1 MPNSGTVTL
10 AEIGT
15 MNRTK
20 IALLT
25 GLLVACGA
33 VQAETPDDKYPESL
47 LYDKPVQVSD
57 SVWSAIGQ
65 LKFYTYENAG
75 HNNNLSFVIGDESVL
90 VVNGSSAYLLAK
102 ALHDEIKKLTN
113 LPVKYVVD
121 ENGQTH
127 ASGGNNYWKE
137 QGATIIAHTDAAE
150 EIETRGPQGLERLN
164 EILKERVAGSEII
177 PIDQTF
183 DESLT
188 LDLGGLSV
196 ELLHL
201 GPAHSPGDISV
212 HIPSE
217 NVVIAGDIAFHQ
229 RMLPVF
235 PETNTADWLQT
246 WTDAFAPLAQDA
258 IIVPGH
264 GDPTDFEQVDTYTRG
279 YLEFLRGKVAE
290 LLDEGG
296 TLADAYNIEQA
307 AYMHL
312 ETADELAGKNAG
324 RIFEAME
331 WE

>member
-1 MPNSGTVTL
+1 
-10 AEIGT
+10 
-15 MNRTK
+15 MNNLRN
-20 IALLT
+20 A
-25 GLLVACGA
+25 LVASLIA
-33 VQAETPDDKYPESL
+33 VATYALAETPADKYPESL
-47 LYDKPVQVSD
+47 LYDKPVQVSN

-75 HNNNLSFVIGDESVL
+75 HNNNLSFVIGNESVL
-90 VVNGSSAYLLAK
+90 VVNGSSVYLLAQ
-102 ALHDEIKKLTN
+102 ALHDEIKTITD
-113 LPVKYVVD
+113 LPVKYVVN

-137 QGATIIAHTDAAE
+137 QDATIIAHSDAAE
-150 EIETRGPQGLERLN
+150 EIENHGPQGLERLN
-164 EILKERVAGSEII
+164 ELLKERVAGSEII
-177 PIDQTF
+177 PVDQTF
-183 DESLT
+183 DDRLT

-196 ELLHL
+196 DLLHL
-201 GPAHSPGDISV
+201 GPAHSAGDITV
-212 HIPSE
+212 HVPSE

-235 PETNTADWLQT
+235 PETDTAEWIET
-246 WTDAFAPLAQDA
+246 WVNEFTPLAQAA
-258 IIVPGH
+258 IIIPGH
-264 GDPTDFEQVDTYTRG
+264 GDPTDFEQVDTFTRG

>member
-1 MPNSGTVTL
+1 
-10 AEIGT
+10 
-15 MNRTK
+15 MNNLRN
-20 IALLT
+20 A
-25 GLLVACGA
+25 LVASLIA
-33 VQAETPDDKYPESL
+33 VATYALAETPADKYPESL
-47 LYDKPVQVSD
+47 LYDKPVQVSN

-65 LKFYTYENAG
+65 LTFYTYENAG
-75 HNNNLSFVIGDESVL
+75 HNNNLSFVIGNESVL
-90 VVNGSSAYLLAK
+90 VVNGSSVYLLAQ
-102 ALHDEIKKLTN
+102 ALHDEIKKITD
-113 LPVKYVVD
+113 LPVRYVVN

-137 QGATIIAHTDAAE
+137 QGATIIAHTDAAD
-150 EIETRGPQGLERLN
+150 EIENHGPQGLERLN
-164 EILKERVAGSEII
+164 ELLKERVAGSEII
-177 PIDQTF
+177 PVDQTF
-183 DESLT
+183 DDRLT

-196 ELLHL
+196 DLLHL
-201 GPAHSPGDISV
+201 GPAHSAGDITV
-212 HIPSE
+212 HVPSE

-235 PETNTADWLQT
+235 PETDTAEWIET
-246 WTDAFAPLAQDA
+246 WVNEFTPLAQAA
-258 IIVPGH
+258 IIIPGH
-264 GDPTDFEQVDTYTRG
+264 GDPTDFEQVDTFTRG

>member
-1 MPNSGTVTL
+1 MIQFKSLFFATL
-10 AEIGT
+10 LAT
-15 MNRTK
+15 PT
-20 IALLT
+20 AF
-25 GLLVACGA
+25 
-33 VQAETPDDKYPESL
+33 AETPDDMYPESM
-47 LYDKPVQVSD
+47 LYSKPVKVSE

-90 VVNGSSAYLLAK
+90 VVNGSSAYLLAQ
-102 ALHDEIKKLTN
+102 ALHDEIKKLTD

-127 ASGGNNYWKE
+127 AAGGNNYWKE
-137 QGATIIAHTDAAE
+137 QGATIIAHSDAAE
-150 EIETRGPQGLERLN
+150 EIENRGPQGLERLKA
-164 EILKERVAGSEII
+164 ILKERVEGSEVI

-183 DESLT
+183 EESMT
-188 LDLGGLSV
+188 LDLGGISV
-196 ELLHL
+196 DLLHL
-201 GPAHSPGDISV
+201 GPAHSAGDITV
-212 HIPSE
+212 HVPSE

-235 PETNTADWLQT
+235 PETNTAEWLET
-246 WTDAFAPLAQDA
+246 WINAFTPLAQDA

-264 GDPTDFEQVDTYTRG
+264 GDPTNFEQVDTYTRG
-279 YLEFLRGKVAE
+279 YLEYLREKVAA
-290 LLDEGG
+290 LLEEGG
-296 TLADAYNIEQA
+296 TLADAYNIDQA
-307 AYMHL
+307 PYMFL

>member
-1 MPNSGTVTL
+1 
-10 AEIGT
+10 
-15 MNRTK
+15 MNNLRN
-20 IALLT
+20 A
-25 GLLVACGA
+25 LVASLIA
-33 VQAETPDDKYPESL
+33 VATSALAETPADKYPESL
-47 LYDKPVQVSD
+47 LYDKPVQVSN

-75 HNNNLSFVIGDESVL
+75 HNNNLSFVIGNESVL
-90 VVNGSSAYLLAK
+90 VVNGSSVYLLAQ
-102 ALHDEIKKLTN
+102 ALHDEIKKITD
-113 LPVKYVVD
+113 LPVRYVVN

-150 EIETRGPQGLERLN
+150 EIENHGPQGLERLN
-164 EILKERVAGSEII
+164 ELLKERVAGSEII
-177 PIDQTF
+177 PVDQTF
-183 DESLT
+183 DDRLT

-196 ELLHL
+196 DLLHL
-201 GPAHSPGDISV
+201 GPAHSAGDITV
-212 HIPSE
+212 HVPSE

-235 PETNTADWLQT
+235 PETDTAEWIET
-246 WTDAFAPLAQDA
+246 WVNEFTPLAQDA
-258 IIVPGH
+258 IIIPGH

-307 AYMHL
+307 AYNHL

>member
-1 MPNSGTVTL
+1 
-10 AEIGT
+10 
-15 MNRTK
+15 MNNLRN
-20 IALLT
+20 A
-25 GLLVACGA
+25 LVASLIA
-33 VQAETPDDKYPESL
+33 VATSALAETPADKYPESL
-47 LYDKPVQVSD
+47 LYDKPVQVSN

-75 HNNNLSFVIGDESVL
+75 HNNNLSFVIGNESVL
-90 VVNGSSAYLLAK
+90 VVNGSSVYLLAQ
-102 ALHDEIKKLTN
+102 ALHDEIKKITD
-113 LPVKYVVD
+113 LPVKYVVN

-150 EIETRGPQGLERLN
+150 EIENHGPQGLERLN
-164 EILKERVAGSEII
+164 ELLKERVAGSEII
-177 PIDQTF
+177 PVDQTF
-183 DESLT
+183 DDRLT

-196 ELLHL
+196 DLLHL
-201 GPAHSPGDISV
+201 GPAHSAGDITV
-212 HIPSE
+212 HVPSE

-235 PETNTADWLQT
+235 PETDTAEWIET
-246 WTDAFAPLAQDA
+246 WVNEFTPLAQAA
-258 IIVPGH
+258 IIIPGH
-264 GDPTDFEQVDTYTRG
+264 GDPTDFEQVDTFTRG

>member
-1 MPNSGTVTL
+1 MDNL
-10 AEIGT
+10 RNA
-15 MNRTK
+15 
-20 IALLT
+20 
-25 GLLVACGA
+25 LVAGLIA
-33 VQAETPDDKYPESL
+33 VATSALAETPADKYPESL
-47 LYDKPVQVSD
+47 LYDKPVQVSE

-90 VVNGSSAYLLAK
+90 VVNGSSAYLLAR
-102 ALHDEIKKLTN
+102 ALHDEIKKITD
-113 LPVKYVVD
+113 LPIRYVVN

-137 QGATIIAHTDAAE
+137 QGATIIAHTDAAD
-150 EIETRGPQGLERLN
+150 EIENRGPQGLGRLN
-164 EILKERVAGSEII
+164 ELLKERVAGSEII
-177 PIDQTF
+177 SVDQTF
-183 DESLT
+183 DDRLT

-196 ELLHL
+196 DLLHL
-201 GPAHSPGDISV
+201 GPAHSAGDITV
-212 HIPSE
+212 HVPSE

-235 PETNTADWLQT
+235 PETDTAEWIET
-246 WTDAFAPLAQDA
+246 WVNEFTPLAQDA
-258 IIVPGH
+258 IIIPGH

-307 AYMHL
+307 AYNHL

>member
-1 MPNSGTVTL
+1 MIQFKSLFFATL
-10 AEIGT
+10 LAT
-15 MNRTK
+15 PK
-20 IALLT
+20 AF
-25 GLLVACGA
+25 
-33 VQAETPDDKYPESL
+33 AETPDDMYPESL
-47 LYDKPVQVSD
+47 LYSKPVKVSE

-90 VVNGSSAYLLAK
+90 VVNGSSAYLLAQ
-102 ALHDEIKKLTN
+102 ALHDEIKKLTD

-127 ASGGNNYWKE
+127 AAGGNNYWKE
-137 QGATIIAHTDAAE
+137 QGATIIAHSDAAE
-150 EIETRGPQGLERLN
+150 EIESRGPQGLERLKA
-164 EILKERVAGSEII
+164 ILKERVEGSEVI

-183 DESLT
+183 EESMT
-188 LDLGGLSV
+188 LDLGGISV
-196 ELLHL
+196 DLLHL
-201 GPAHSPGDISV
+201 GPAHSAGDITV
-212 HIPSE
+212 HVPSE

-235 PETNTADWLQT
+235 PETNTAEWLET
-246 WTDAFAPLAQDA
+246 WINAFTPLAQDA

-264 GDPTDFEQVDTYTRG
+264 GDPTNFEQVDTYTRG
-279 YLEFLRGKVAE
+279 YLEYLREKVAA
-290 LLDEGG
+290 LLEEGG
-296 TLADAYNIEQA
+296 TLADAYNIDQA
-307 AYMHL
+307 PYMFL

>member
-1 MPNSGTVTL
+1 
-10 AEIGT
+10 
-15 MNRTK
+15 MNNLRN
-20 IALLT
+20 A
-25 GLLVACGA
+25 LVASLIA
-33 VQAETPDDKYPESL
+33 VATSALAETPADKYPESL
-47 LYDKPVQVSD
+47 LYDKPVQVSN

-75 HNNNLSFVIGDESVL
+75 HNNNLSFVIGNESVL
-90 VVNGSSAYLLAK
+90 VVNGSSAYLLAQ
-102 ALHDEIKKLTN
+102 ALHDEIKKITD
-113 LPVKYVVD
+113 LPVKYVVN

-150 EIETRGPQGLERLN
+150 EIENHGPQGLERLN
-164 EILKERVAGSEII
+164 ELLKERVAGSEII
-177 PIDQTF
+177 PVDQTF
-183 DESLT
+183 DDRLT

-196 ELLHL
+196 DLLHL
-201 GPAHSPGDISV
+201 GPAHSAGDITV
-212 HIPSE
+212 HVPSE

-235 PETNTADWLQT
+235 PETDTAEWIET
-246 WTDAFAPLAQDA
+246 WVNEFTPLAQAA
-258 IIVPGH
+258 IIIPGH
-264 GDPTDFEQVDTYTRG
+264 GDPTDFEQVDTFTRG

>member
-1 MPNSGTVTL
+1 
-10 AEIGT
+10 
-15 MNRTK
+15 MNNLRNV
-20 IALLT
+20 
-25 GLLVACGA
+25 LVASLIA
-33 VQAETPDDKYPESL
+33 VATSALAETPADEYPESL

-75 HNNNLSFVIGDESVL
+75 HNNNLSFVIGNESVL
-90 VVNGSSAYLLAK
+90 VVNGSSAYLLAQ
-102 ALHDEIKKLTN
+102 ALHDEIKQITD
-113 LPVKYVVD
+113 LPVRYVVN

-137 QGATIIAHTDAAE
+137 QGATIIAHSDAAD
-150 EIETRGPQGLERLN
+150 EIENHGPQGLERLN
-164 EILKERVAGSEII
+164 ELLKERVAGSEII
-177 PIDQTF
+177 PVDQTF
-183 DESLT
+183 DDRLT

-196 ELLHL
+196 DLLHL
-201 GPAHSPGDISV
+201 GPAHSAGDITV
-212 HIPSE
+212 HVPSE

-235 PETNTADWLQT
+235 PETDTAEWIET
-246 WTDAFAPLAQDA
+246 WVNEFTPLAQAA
-258 IIVPGH
+258 IIIPGH

>member
-1 MPNSGTVTL
+1 MIQFKSLFFATL
-10 AEIGT
+10 LAT
-15 MNRTK
+15 PT
-20 IALLT
+20 AF
-25 GLLVACGA
+25 
-33 VQAETPDDKYPESL
+33 AETPDDMYPESL
-47 LYDKPVQVSD
+47 LYSKPVKVSE

-90 VVNGSSAYLLAK
+90 VVNGSSAYLLAQ
-102 ALHDEIKKLTN
+102 ALHDEIKKLTD

-127 ASGGNNYWKE
+127 AAGGNNYWKE
-137 QGATIIAHTDAAE
+137 QGATIIAHSDAAE
-150 EIETRGPQGLERLN
+150 EIESRGPQGLERLKA
-164 EILKERVAGSEII
+164 ILKERVEGSEVI

-183 DESLT
+183 EESMT
-188 LDLGGLSV
+188 LDLGGISV
-196 ELLHL
+196 DLLHL
-201 GPAHSPGDISV
+201 GPAHSAGDITV
-212 HIPSE
+212 HVPSE

-235 PETNTADWLQT
+235 PETNTAEWLET
-246 WTDAFAPLAQDA
+246 WINAFTPLAQDA

-264 GDPTDFEQVDTYTRG
+264 GDPTNFEQVDTYTRG
-279 YLEFLRGKVAE
+279 YLEYLREKVAA
-290 LLDEGG
+290 LLEEGG
-296 TLADAYNIEQA
+296 TLADAYNIDQA
-307 AYMHL
+307 PYMFL

>member
-1 MPNSGTVTL
+1 MKLIQKTL
-10 AEIGT
+10 LG
-15 MNRTK
+15 
-20 IALLT
+20 ALLCT
-25 GLLVACGA
+25 PLA
-33 VQAETPDDKYPESL
+33 VPAETPTDKYPESL

-90 VVNGSSAYLLAK
+90 VVNGSSAYLLAE
-102 ALHDEIKKLTN
+102 ALHDEIKKVTD

-137 QGATIIAHTDAAE
+137 QGATIIAHTDAAD
-150 EIETRGPQGLERLN
+150 EIENHGPQGLVRLN
-164 EILKERVAGSEII
+164 EILKERVEGSAVI
-177 PIDQTF
+177 PVDETF
-183 DESLT
+183 DDSMT
-188 LDLGGLSV
+188 IDLGGLSV

-201 GPAHSPGDISV
+201 GPAHSAGDITV
-212 HIPSE
+212 HVPSE

-235 PETNTADWLQT
+235 PETDTAEWLET
-246 WTDAFAPLAQDA
+246 WVNEFTPLAQNA
-258 IIVPGH
+258 IIIPGH

-279 YLEFLRGKVAE
+279 YLEYLRAKVAE

-296 TLADAYNIEQA
+296 TLADAYEIDQQP
-307 AYMHL
+307 YMFL

>member
-1 MPNSGTVTL
+1 MDNL
-10 AEIGT
+10 RNA
-15 MNRTK
+15 
-20 IALLT
+20 
-25 GLLVACGA
+25 LVAGLIA
-33 VQAETPDDKYPESL
+33 VATSALAETPADKYPESL
-47 LYDKPVQVSD
+47 LYDKPVQVSE

-90 VVNGSSAYLLAK
+90 VVNGSSAYLLAQ
-102 ALHDEIKKLTN
+102 ALHDEIKKITD
-113 LPVKYVVD
+113 LPIRYVVN

-137 QGATIIAHTDAAE
+137 QGATIIAHTDAAD
-150 EIETRGPQGLERLN
+150 EIENRGPQGLGRLN
-164 EILKERVAGSEII
+164 ELLKERVAGSEII
-177 PIDQTF
+177 SVDQTF
-183 DESLT
+183 DDRLT

-196 ELLHL
+196 DLLHL
-201 GPAHSPGDISV
+201 GPAHSAGDITV
-212 HIPSE
+212 HVPSE

-235 PETNTADWLQT
+235 PETDTAEWIET
-246 WTDAFAPLAQDA
+246 WVNEFTPLAQDA
-258 IIVPGH
+258 IIIPGH

-307 AYMHL
+307 AYNHL

>member
-1 MPNSGTVTL
+1 
-10 AEIGT
+10 
-15 MNRTK
+15 MNNLRNV
-20 IALLT
+20 
-25 GLLVACGA
+25 LVASLIA
-33 VQAETPDDKYPESL
+33 VATSALAETPADEYPESL

-75 HNNNLSFVIGDESVL
+75 HNNNLSFVIGNESVL
-90 VVNGSSAYLLAK
+90 VVNGSSAYLLAQ
-102 ALHDEIKKLTN
+102 ALHDEIKQITD
-113 LPVKYVVD
+113 LPVRYVVN

-137 QGATIIAHTDAAE
+137 QGATIIAHSDAAE
-150 EIETRGPQGLERLN
+150 EIENHGPQGLERLN
-164 EILKERVAGSEII
+164 ELLKERVAGSEII
-177 PIDQTF
+177 PVDQTF
-183 DESLT
+183 DDRLT

-196 ELLHL
+196 DLLHL
-201 GPAHSPGDISV
+201 GPAHSAGDITV
-212 HIPSE
+212 HVPSE

-235 PETNTADWLQT
+235 PETDTAEWIET
-246 WTDAFAPLAQDA
+246 WVNEFTPLAQAA
-258 IIVPGH
+258 IIIPGH
-264 GDPTDFEQVDTYTRG
+264 GDPTDFEQVDTFTRG

>member
-1 MPNSGTVTL
+1 MNKFKTTL
-10 AEIGT
+10 LAGL
-15 MNRTK
+15 
-20 IALLT
+20 IAASSY
-25 GLLVACGA
+25 VM
-33 VQAETPDDKYPESL
+33 AETPADKYPESL

-75 HNNNLSFVIGDESVL
+75 HNNNLSFVIGNESVL
-90 VVNGSSAYLLAK
+90 VVNGSSAYLLAQ
-102 ALHDEIKKLTN
+102 ALHDEIKQITD
-113 LPVKYVVD
+113 LPVRYVVN

-137 QGATIIAHTDAAE
+137 QGATIIAHSDAAE
-150 EIETRGPQGLERLN
+150 EIENRGPQGLERLN
-164 EILKERVAGSEII
+164 ELLRERVAGSEII
-177 PIDQTF
+177 PVDQTF
-183 DESLT
+183 DDRLT

-196 ELLHL
+196 NLLHL
-201 GPAHSPGDISV
+201 GPAHSAGDITV
-212 HIPSE
+212 HVPSE

-235 PETNTADWLQT
+235 PETDTAEWIET
-246 WTDAFAPLAQDA
+246 WVNEFTPLAQAA
-258 IIVPGH
+258 IIIPGH

>member
-1 MPNSGTVTL
+1 
-10 AEIGT
+10 
-15 MNRTK
+15 MNNLRNV
-20 IALLT
+20 
-25 GLLVACGA
+25 LVASLIA
-33 VQAETPDDKYPESL
+33 VATSALAETPADEYPESL

-75 HNNNLSFVIGDESVL
+75 HNNNLSFVIGNESVL
-90 VVNGSSAYLLAK
+90 VVNGSSAYLLAQ
-102 ALHDEIKKLTN
+102 ALHDEIKQITD
-113 LPVKYVVD
+113 LPVRYVVN

-137 QGATIIAHTDAAE
+137 QGATIIAHSDAAE
-150 EIETRGPQGLERLN
+150 EIENHGPQGLERLN
-164 EILKERVAGSEII
+164 ELLKERVAGSEII
-177 PIDQTF
+177 PVDQTF
-183 DESLT
+183 DDRLT

-196 ELLHL
+196 DLLHL
-201 GPAHSPGDISV
+201 GPAHSAGDITV
-212 HIPSE
+212 HVPSE

-235 PETNTADWLQT
+235 PETDTAEWIET
-246 WTDAFAPLAQDA
+246 WVNEFTPLAQAA
-258 IIVPGH
+258 IIIPGH

>member
-1 MPNSGTVTL
+1 MNSSFLGKAMNKIRTTL
-10 AEIGT
+10 LAGFIT
-15 MNRTK
+15 AATSAM
-20 IALLT
+20 
-25 GLLVACGA
+25 
-33 VQAETPDDKYPESL
+33 AETPADKYPESL
-47 LYDKPVQVSD
+47 LYAKPVQVSD

-102 ALHDEIKKLTN
+102 ALHDEIKKITD

-137 QGATIIAHTDAAE
+137 QGATIIAHTDAAD
-150 EIETRGPQGLERLN
+150 EIENHGPQGLVRLN
-164 EILKERVAGSEII
+164 DILKERVAGSEII
-177 PIDQTF
+177 PVDQTF
-183 DESLT
+183 DDSMT
-188 LDLGGLSV
+188 IDLGGLSV
-196 ELLHL
+196 DFLHL
-201 GPAHSPGDISV
+201 GPAHSAGDITV
-212 HIPSE
+212 HVASE

-235 PETNTADWLQT
+235 PETNTAEWIET
-246 WTDAFAPLAQDA
+246 WVNEFTPLAQDA
-258 IIVPGH
+258 IIIPGH
-264 GDPTDFEQVDTYTRG
+264 GDPTNFEQVDTYTRG
-279 YLEFLRGKVAE
+279 YLEYLRGKVAE

-296 TLADAYNIEQA
+296 TLSDAYNIDQTP
-307 AYMHL
+307 YMFL

-324 RIFEAME
+324 RVFEAME